1 MDDRLATCWFQPL
14 TQLNIWLRRKDLNP
28 RPSGYEPDELPS
40 CYHPAIYKM
49 VASTGIEPVL
59 QEFSVLCSTY
69 WAMRPYNTNE
79 KWWAE
84 QDSNLQCILCHGFTA
99 RLLHQF
105 AYLPKNFGTDNRN
118 RTHMP
123 KALPSENS
131 MSTNFTTRALKW
143 LGRLDSNQN
152 MQESKSCALP
162 FGYIPM
168 WKRPAEMDKPFAMWL
183 SLPV

>member
-84 QDSNLQCILCHGFTA
+84 QDLNLQCIWRHGFTV

-105 AYLPKNFGTDNRN
+105 AYLPKIFGTDNRN
-118 RTHMP
+118 RTHINGFGDHCSTFELYLHLMVLSMRFEP
-123 KALPSENS
+123 ICQKHCRLRTACLPISP
-131 MSTNFTTRALKW
+131 
-143 LGRLDSNQN
+143 
-152 MQESKSCALP
+152 QEH
-162 FGYIPM
+162 
-168 WKRPAEMDKPFAMWL
+168 
-183 SLPV
+183 